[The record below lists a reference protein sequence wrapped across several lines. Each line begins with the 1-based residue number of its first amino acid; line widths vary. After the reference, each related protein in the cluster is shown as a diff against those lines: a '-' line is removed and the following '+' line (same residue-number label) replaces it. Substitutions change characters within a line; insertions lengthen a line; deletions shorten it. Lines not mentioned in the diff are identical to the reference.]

1 MIGRQAHDEKLNVES
16 EISSR
21 QHNSIAGDFA
31 PSAGAYG
38 PKILLVFGFGEYS
51 LMKGRRRSSGPGF

>member
-1 MIGRQAHDEKLNVES
+1 MSEANLIGRQAHDEKLNVDS

-21 QHNSIAGDFA
+21 QHNSIAADFA

-38 PKILLVFGFGEYS
+38 PQDT
-51 LMKGRRRSSGPGF
+51 SGVWLWRV